1 MSNLPNIDVVYYS
14 KTDLASNSSLYYPN
28 KKDNNSILDI
38 CYLQQVKANLYNQS
52 GNNIGII
59 QILNN
64 FRSDDFDGL
73 NTGFVNLKT
82 PNGIITFINT
92 YGVGSSTEP
101 YIPNII
107 EFMKA
112 VYVSGVYAKN
122 GLEVYIKLTRLNDPN
137 LTRKLEIFY
146 N

>member
-1 MSNLPNIDVVYYS
+1 MKATLYNQTGNNIDV
-14 KTDLASNSSLYYPN
+14 
-28 KKDNNSILDI
+28 
-38 CYLQQVKANLYNQS
+38 
-52 GNNIGII
+52 I

-64 FRSDDFDGL
+64 FRSDDFNGL

-82 PNGIITFINT
+82 PDGIITFINT
-92 YGVGSSTEP
+92 YDVGSSTEP
-101 YIPNII
+101 YIPNIT

-112 VYVSGVYAKN
+112 VYVSELYSKN
-122 GLEVYIKLTRLNDPN
+122 GLDVYIKLTILNDPN